1 MNIGYIGSGPISN
14 FHIPAIKNNDFKI
27 EAIGSRKNSS
37 RCEIFASQHKIQEK
51 YCKGGWEEV
60 LSRDLD
66 AFAICLDI
74 KATINVLEKALETNK
89 PIFVEKPISS
99 NPNTLN
105 RFLNHRNIK
114 NVFVGYNRRFYE
126 TTNKLKELCLNSGGG
141 TIFLNMPE
149 SDYGIKQFINNGCH
163 MIDTLRYL
171 VGDFKI
177 IGNVKKIDPANNDLF
192 SFSALCRN
200 EKWDILINAH
210 SQVPANFS
218 ITVNSNKSVFE
229 LKPIEKLSIYNGM
242 DIIEP
247 TKKEPI
253 RKYIPHLQNYY
264 LEDCKLKPGFNSM
277 YKNFKLFVEK
287 KDCNSCSFKDA
298 FMTIKTCWDLIENGT
313 NINSLIR
320 KF

>member
-14 FHIPAIKNNDFKI
+14 FHIPAIKKNDFKI

-126 TTNKLKELCLNSGGG
+126 TTNKLKELCLN
-141 TIFLNMPE
+141 LRR
-149 SDYGIKQFINNGCH
+149 DYF
-163 MIDTLRYL
+163 
-171 VGDFKI
+171 FKY
-177 IGNVKKIDPANNDLF
+177 A
-192 SFSALCRN
+192 
-200 EKWDILINAH
+200 
-210 SQVPANFS
+210 
-218 ITVNSNKSVFE
+218 
-229 LKPIEKLSIYNGM
+229 
-242 DIIEP
+242 
-247 TKKEPI
+247 
-253 RKYIPHLQNYY
+253 
-264 LEDCKLKPGFNSM
+264 
-277 YKNFKLFVEK
+277 
-287 KDCNSCSFKDA
+287 
-298 FMTIKTCWDLIENGT
+298 
-313 NINSLIR
+313 
-320 KF
+320 